1 MINRS
6 VPGNR
11 LVQHITEKP
20 RNPILKKTIIPIRAN
35 CGAVVEYPILV
46 KSRVP
51 YTDQL
56 LWEKDLS
63 YWVEAKAA

>member
-1 MINRS
+1 MSNRS

-11 LVQHITEKP
+11 QGKHITEKP
-20 RNPILKKTIIPIRAN
+20 RNPILTKTIIPIRAN